1 MTLKVLDRYL
11 MREMLATQGAV
22 ILVLVLI
29 ILGGML
35 ARLLQEVTEGRIP
48 ADVLPPILLL
58 GTLNAL
64 ILLLPVS
71 LFLAV
76 MLTLGRL
83 YKDSEMAALM
93 ACGVGYGGLYRPV
106 LLVSLPLAGILLAL
120 SLTVGPWSKLQ
131 VDEIR
136 AESAQRSDLVGVTPG
151 RFLETGIGGTVFFV
165 ESFSEDREV
174 MHNVFIQR
182 RQEGETQVMVARSA
196 RQEVDAVS
204 GQRFLVLKD
213 GMRYDGSPG
222 DRDFRII
229 RFATHGVRMPD
240 PGAARVRNRTDNV
253 PTARL
258 WGSERVDYRAE
269 LQWRLSVPVS
279 LLLLALLAP
288 PLAHTAPRKGR
299 FARLALGVGVYVVY
313 AQMQILA
320 KEWFADGQ
328 LPAWLGMWWVHLALA
343 LLAVLLLMQR
353 QGVFRPRGRTRREAV
368 A

>member
-1 MTLKVLDRYL
+1 MPLKVLDRYL
-11 MREMLATQGAV
+11 IREMLFTLGAV
-22 ILVLVLI
+22 TLVLVLI

-48 ADVLPPILLL
+48 ADVLPGILLL

-93 ACGVGYGGLYRPV
+93 ACGVGYARLYRPV
-106 LLVSLPLAGILLAL
+106 MALTLPLALILLVL

-136 AESAQRSDLVGVTPG
+136 AESSQRSDLVGVTPG
-151 RFLETGIGGTVFFV
+151 RFLEPGIGGTVFFV
-165 ESFSEDREV
+165 ESFSQDREV
-174 MHNVFIQR
+174 MNQVFIQR
-182 RQEGETQVMVARSA
+182 RVEGETQVLVARSA
-196 RQEVDAVS
+196 SQETDPVS
-204 GQRFLVLKD
+204 GQRFLVLQD
-213 GMRYDGSPG
+213 GFRYDGSPG

-229 RFATHGVRMPD
+229 RFDTHGVRLPD
-240 PGAARVRNRTDNV
+240 PGAARVRNRTDNI
-253 PTARL
+253 PTGKL
-258 WGSERVDYRAE
+258 WGDDRTDYRAE
-269 LQWRLSVPVS
+269 LQWRLSAPAS
-279 LLLLALLAP
+279 MLLLALLAL

-299 FARLALGVGVYVVY
+299 FARLALAVGVYVVY

-320 KEWFADGQ
+320 KDWFADGQ
-328 LPAWLGMWWVHLALA
+328 LPPWLGMWWVHAVLG
-343 LLAVLLLMQR
+343 LLAVFLLMQR
-353 QGVFRPRGRTRREAV
+353 QGLFRPRPRGSREAV